1 MIKFKKEMKTNW
13 CVVFKDSEPIYVG
26 DVNEFNGTQ
35 FHVGFSPF
43 GCLLYGNQLLDCC
56 LYNYK
61 NKTWQ
66 LDDIEICFFEPEK
79 S

>member
-35 FHVGFSPF
+35 FNVGINPF
-43 GCLLYGNQLLDCC
+43 GCLLLGNQLLTQAT
-56 LYNYK
+56 YNSK
-61 NKTWQ
+61 TKTWQ
-66 LDDIEICFFEPEK
+66 LDDIEVCFFEPEK